1 MSDSILDLVTSQF
14 SGAALESLT
23 KQLGAN
29 DNGMVSSAIS
39 AAIPMIMG
47 AMAKNASTEQG
58 AQALDNALAKDHDGS
73 ILDNLTGFLSS
84 NDNGPGAAILGHV
97 LGGNRGNVESG
108 LSQMSNLNPQQSGQ
122 LLENL
127 APIVMGMLGRQKKS
141 QGLDASGIA
150 GMLLGARNQAQGQSG
165 MGGAAISM
173 LNNFLDKDGDGSA
186 IDDIG
191 GMIGNFFKNR
201 NK

>member
-1 MSDSILDLVTSQF
+1 MSDSILDLVSSQL
-14 SGAALESLT
+14 SGPALQGLTQQLGADEGTVNKAIGAAL
-23 KQLGAN
+23 
-29 DNGMVSSAIS
+29 
-39 AAIPMIMG
+39 PMLMG
-47 AMAKNASTEQG
+47 AMAKNAAKPEG

-73 ILDNLTGFLSS
+73 ILDNLSGFLGST
-84 NDNGPGAAILGHV
+84 DNGPGAAILGHV
-97 LGGNRGNVESG
+97 FGNKRSNVESG

-150 GMLLGARNQAQGQSG
+150 GMLLGASNQAQNDSG
-165 MGGAAISM
+165 MGGMAMNM

-191 GMIGNFFKNR
+191 GMIGGFFKNR